1 MKINIKYAGTAVVIL
16 ISLLLSSCMQEAVGP
31 VGKTSATLQ
40 INLSNSLKGTNTPL
54 ADAMLNRSN
63 SLDKLHKVTNANGD
77 TLVIDEVKI
86 VLLDMSKYSSWND
99 FISKWEATGQ
109 YGLMDT
115 TIFYE
120 MERAGKDYFDIY
132 RTVFKSYTGTE
143 YSYIGDYQYSLS
155 SGKADA
161 TFYLNPGLN
170 YYYYAFRST
179 AKDTTVY
186 SGDGHLNVVEN
197 ADNTI
202 HIGKLDVTG
211 SYSGTWSNSQGD
223 TTGMMTLDIYQAEN
237 DSVKGI
243 LVMHGFSCYDT
254 LYAGGKITS
263 PNYFS
268 LYIAAQGYSG
278 SLSLIPEGSSATGNW
293 YISPSCRSFYSG
305 SANLQRTSATPNL
318 GKTK

>member
-1 MKINIKYAGTAVVIL
+1 MKINLRYAGTAVVVF
-16 ISLLLSSCMQEAVGP
+16 ISLLISSCMQEAVGP

-40 INLSNSLKGTNTPL
+40 INLSNSLKGAHTPL
-54 ADAMLNRSN
+54 ADAMLHKGN
-63 SLDKLHKVTNANGD
+63 SLDKLGKITNTNGD
-77 TLVIDEVKI
+77 TLAIDEVKI

-115 TIFYE
+115 TIYYE
-120 MERAGKDYFDIY
+120 MEREGKDFFDIY
-132 RTVFKSYTGTE
+132 KTVFKSYTGTE

-170 YYYYAFRST
+170 YYYYAFRSS
-179 AKDTTVY
+179 AKDTTL
-186 SGDGHLNVVEN
+186 STGDGHLNVVEN

-211 SYSGTWSNSQGD
+211 SYSGTWSNGQGD
-223 TTGMMTLDIYQAEN
+223 TTGMMTLDVYQTAN

-254 LYAGGKITS
+254 LYASGKVGSTD
-263 PNYFS
+263 YFS

-278 SLSLIPEGSSATGNW
+278 SLSLIPEGSTATGSW
-293 YISPSCRSFYSG
+293 YIYPYCRSFYSG
-305 SANLQRTSATPNL
+305 SANLQRTSSTPNL